1 MGVVPGLGKM
11 LPTCPQTRV
20 LPYFV
25 TVILSPRVCP
35 CLPIPI
41 FPRSLSPP
49 RQILPNSTLMVI
61 FLIHERFFES

>member
-35 CLPIPI
+35 CLPIHKPVLCHG
-41 FPRSLSPP
+41 PL
-49 RQILPNSTLMVI
+49 V
-61 FLIHERFFES
+61 